1 MPRRREPRPQ
11 DGAHARAAVEQHGRA
26 PHALVEVLRTLE
38 ACEQGLGRPSL
49 DVVAEA
55 MRLPESRVGGVA
67 SFYSMFSLRPR
78 GQRVIRVCDS
88 PSCQACGSAALLP
101 VFRDRLGL
109 APGETTPDGM
119 FTLERTSCVGL
130 CDRAPA
136 LMVDDA
142 PFGPVTP
149 EEIPFIL
156 DDCRQQALRYAPNP
170 LYGQPAPG
178 EMRVVLA
185 RAGRINPD
193 SLDDALAAGAYQ
205 GLKRALQMTPDD
217 VIEALIASGLQGRG
231 GAGFPAGRKAR
242 FVANETRTPKYV
254 VCNADESE
262 PGTFKDRVIMEAD
275 PHLLLEGMAIAG
287 YAIGAHEGYIYI
299 RGEYALAA
307 ARLQHAIAQAEAA
320 GWLGRNI
327 AGSGFDFHI
336 HIHHGAGAYI
346 CGEETALLESL
357 EGKRGVPRIRP
368 PYPTVNGLWGQPTL
382 VNNVETL
389 ANFAPILRGMP
400 NAGST
405 KIFTVSGHVARPGAY
420 EVPLGVTART
430 LIYDF
435 AGGMKDGRPF
445 KLAQTGGAAGTII
458 PAALLDVPLT
468 YASAKQGVSLGSGA
482 LLVCDDRVSAGD
494 LLRWIV
500 RFFWAESCGKC
511 TPCRDGTAQA
521 LHILNRLAA
530 GGGKPGDLEQL
541 AALADTLALASFCG
555 LGQSVAL
562 PIRTALTHFRDE
574 FERVLSDPGGGE
586 VCSR

>member
-1 MPRRREPRPQ
+1 MPRRRDSRPQ
-11 DGAHARAAVEQHGRA
+11 DGARARAAVEQHGCA
-26 PHALVEVLRTLE
+26 PHALVEILRTLE
-38 ACEQGLGRPSL
+38 ASEQGLMRPSL
-49 DVVAEA
+49 DVIAEA
-55 MRLPESRVGGVA
+55 MRLPESRIGGVA

-78 GQRVIRVCDS
+78 GQRVIRICDS
-88 PSCQACGSAALLP
+88 PPCQVCGGAAVLAA
-101 VFRDRLGL
+101 FRDALGL
-109 APGETTPDGM
+109 EPGETTPDGM

-136 LMVDDA
+136 LMIDEGL
-142 PFGPVTP
+142 FGSVTP

-156 DDCRQQALRYAPNP
+156 NDCRQQALCATPNP
-170 LYGQPAPG
+170 LYGLPAPG
-178 EMRVVLA
+178 EVRVVLA
-185 RAGRINPD
+185 RAGQIDPN

-205 GLKRALQMTPDD
+205 GLQRALQMTPDD

-307 ARLQHAIAQAEAA
+307 ARLRWAIAQAEAV
-320 GWLGRNI
+320 GWLGHNI

-336 HIHHGAGAYI
+336 HIHRGAGAYI

-357 EGKRGVPRIRP
+357 EGRRGVPRIRP

-389 ANFAPILRGMP
+389 ANFAPILREIPG
-400 NAGST
+400 AGST
-405 KIFTVSGHVARPGAY
+405 KIFTISGHVARPGAY

-435 AGGMKDGRPF
+435 AGGMQNGRPF

-458 PAALLDVPLT
+458 PAALLDVPLSYT
-468 YASAKQGVSLGSGA
+468 SAKQGVSLGSGA
-482 LLVCDDRVSAGD
+482 LLVCDDRVSAVD

-511 TPCRDGTAQA
+511 TPCREGTAQA
-521 LHILNRLAA
+521 LRILNRLSA
-530 GGGKPGDLEQL
+530 GSGGPGDLEQL
-541 AALADTLALASFCG
+541 AVLADTLALASFCG
-555 LGQSVAL
+555 LGQSAAL
-562 PIRTALTHFRDE
+562 PIRSALAHFRDE
-574 FERVLSDPGGGE
+574 FEA
-586 VCSR
+586 VCG